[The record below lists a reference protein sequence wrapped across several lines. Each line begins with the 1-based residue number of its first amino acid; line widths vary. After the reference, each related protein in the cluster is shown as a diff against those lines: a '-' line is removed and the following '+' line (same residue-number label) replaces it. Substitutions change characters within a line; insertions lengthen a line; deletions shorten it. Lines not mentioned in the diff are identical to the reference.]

1 MGTPEIC
8 VGAVWT
14 PSLRQRH
21 GLLRALFKL
30 SRPRAGLQHQG
41 SVSTQPSPEST
52 EGTQMKRHR
61 IVSLLAL
68 TPLLFG
74 ATSCAPILTGG
85 TFQVGMSGTGE
96 GASPLREG
104 GLTHDFSV
112 SNDGKLVI
120 ENDGPGALRGE
131 LRSAESP
138 QSVATFRLVGRDE
151 LLVDLEPG
159 DAGSVSVFCEG
170 EDETSVMITIYQQ
183 H

>member
-1 MGTPEIC
+1 
-8 VGAVWT
+8 
-14 PSLRQRH
+14 
-21 GLLRALFKL
+21 
-30 SRPRAGLQHQG
+30 
-41 SVSTQPSPEST
+41 
-52 EGTQMKRHR
+52 
-61 IVSLLAL
+61 
-68 TPLLFG
+68 
-74 ATSCAPILTGG
+74 
-85 TFQVGMSGTGE
+85 MSGTGE